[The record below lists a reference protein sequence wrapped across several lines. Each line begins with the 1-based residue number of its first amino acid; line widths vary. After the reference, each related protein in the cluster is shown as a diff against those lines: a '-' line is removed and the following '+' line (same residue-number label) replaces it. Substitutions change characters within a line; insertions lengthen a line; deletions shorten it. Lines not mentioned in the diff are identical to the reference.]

1 MSTGP
6 GLTATAQGAAITGS
20 LGYVRAVEQPPEI
33 RALPGV
39 RVLELGH
46 HLGVASAGLALTAL
60 GADVAQ
66 VRLTDRSMPAVEST
80 YYDRGRRTL
89 DGPTTGSLS
98 ELASLADVILTDL
111 ADPELLALG
120 VAVDAS
126 GLRHGADAQV
136 LVTVRSLGRY
146 GPNRD
151 FRMTDLTEW
160 ASTGLA
166 NVTRRPH
173 AGDHE
178 RYVPVLPPGYQPQ
191 ALSGLAA
198 AIAVLVG
205 RRWARSSGEPVVAD
219 VSVQEVVAAMLHG
232 IFPNYI
238 WNGIVTGNPASPS
251 TSLGMLLP
259 AIDGDIYVRTLD
271 PRQWDALMA
280 WVDDDAVQ
288 ALGADPDQR
297 LANND
302 ALCLLLGQWASTQ
315 HRLALLEEGQRR
327 HIPIA
332 LPRSLGDV
340 LAWQQLRARGVW
352 RSVDLDGVAAEVPRL
367 PLLEPPG
374 WAVTTE
380 ARADDVAAGWSAP

>member
-1 MSTGP
+1 
-6 GLTATAQGAAITGS
+6 
-20 LGYVRAVEQPPEI
+20 
-33 RALPGV
+33 
-39 RVLELGH
+39 
-46 HLGVASAGLALTAL
+46 
-60 GADVAQ
+60 
-66 VRLTDRSMPAVEST
+66 
-80 YYDRGRRTL
+80 
-89 DGPTTGSLS
+89 
-98 ELASLADVILTDL
+98 
-111 ADPELLALG
+111 
-120 VAVDAS
+120 
-126 GLRHGADAQV
+126 
-136 LVTVRSLGRY
+136 
-146 GPNRD
+146 
-151 FRMTDLTEW
+151 
-160 ASTGLA
+160 
-166 NVTRRPH
+166 
-173 AGDHE
+173 
-178 RYVPVLPPGYQPQ
+178 
-191 ALSGLAA
+191 
-198 AIAVLVG
+198 
-205 RRWARSSGEPVVAD
+205 
-219 VSVQEVVAAMLHG
+219 
-232 IFPNYI
+232 
-238 WNGIVTGNPASPS
+238 
-251 TSLGMLLP
+251 MLLP

-380 ARADDVAAGWSAP
+380 ARADEVVAGWSAP